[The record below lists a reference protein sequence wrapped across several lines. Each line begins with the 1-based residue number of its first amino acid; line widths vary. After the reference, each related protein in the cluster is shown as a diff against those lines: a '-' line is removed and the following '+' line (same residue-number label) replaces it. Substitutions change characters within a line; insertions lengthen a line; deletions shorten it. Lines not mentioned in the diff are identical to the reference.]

1 MRGRSYGDGVRE
13 LQQQLFERMAT
24 LTRNTIKLGEEAQHI
39 IPGIRHERFPQQQLL
54 NLTLQVVQLGLQT
67 VHLLGSLL
75 TLCEVTIQ
83 VGGQSLSMMKSQI
96 F

>member
-1 MRGRSYGDGVRE
+1 MT
-13 LQQQLFERMAT
+13 T
-24 LTRNTIKLGEEAQHI
+24 LSRNTIQLGQKAQHI
-39 IPGIRHERFPQQQLL
+39 ISGIRHQRFPQQQLL

-67 VHLLGSLL
+67 VYLLGSLL